1 MLSLSGLVNVEINP
15 EMASCYFDVLS
26 DWSPVQQTRCT
37 YAKEFLKRLFNFI
50 SDEIIIYK

>member
-37 YAKEFLKRLFNFI
+37 YAKKFLKRLFNFI
-50 SDEIIIYK
+50 SDEIIIY